1 LEADRHSMSKS
12 MPLSSLSPATTT
24 ENQMGFGSPAP
35 DGLAADSGAKRN
47 DREQVVSVGLLNE
60 LT

>member
-1 LEADRHSMSKS
+1 
-12 MPLSSLSPATTT
+12 MPLASLTPATTT
-24 ENQMGFGSPAP
+24 ENQMGFAPPAP
-35 DGLAADSGAKRN
+35 DGLAGDPGAKRN